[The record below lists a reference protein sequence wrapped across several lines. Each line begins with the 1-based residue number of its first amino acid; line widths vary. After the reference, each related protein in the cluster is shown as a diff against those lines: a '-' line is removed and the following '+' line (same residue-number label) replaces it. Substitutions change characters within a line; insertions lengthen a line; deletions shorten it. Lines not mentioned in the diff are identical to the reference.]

1 MYNEIVR
8 LMVHLHVVLT
18 ISCGGESVRIF
29 SYVDCYTRA
38 PTRFLHCARRQ
49 ADSPRPQSVAL
60 FFLYLLVNTNEGA
73 RRAF

>member
-18 ISCGGESVRIF
+18 ISGWWIGEDIQLRGLLRPRPHLATLSC
-29 SYVDCYTRA
+29 SK
-38 PTRFLHCARRQ
+38 RQ
-49 ADSPRPQSVAL
+49 AASPRPQSVAL

-73 RRAF
+73 RGAF